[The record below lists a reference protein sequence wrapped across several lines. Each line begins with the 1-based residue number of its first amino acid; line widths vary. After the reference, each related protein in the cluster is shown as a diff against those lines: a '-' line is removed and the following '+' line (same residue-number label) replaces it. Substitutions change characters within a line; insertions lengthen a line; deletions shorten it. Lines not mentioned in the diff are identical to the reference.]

1 MGQQTKIVWE
11 KLQFRSCTVVFFC
24 LARKKEFIQFSIN
37 TKSWPFTSQLKP
49 QDNRPSPHQSQIR
62 RQDGLTLFDIAIA
75 CLTNYLL
82 PFVRFETSDVGPSG
96 WDRDTI
102 GTITRHCTINKI
114 SKVLFYMMLL
124 WILCDSMLWDSK
136 VQTFPTRV
144 STVLSICSYSGA
156 DLYGSNCK
164 AFSSNMPPK
173 WQLTHLWRMCTRGI
187 TIKLS
192 LPCGQLYW

>member
-24 LARKKEFIQFSIN
+24 LARKKDSLFS
-37 TKSWPFTSQLKP
+37 SV
-49 QDNRPSPHQSQIR
+49 
-62 RQDGLTLFDIAIA
+62 LTLKAGLLPPSWNHIAIA

-136 VQTFPTRV
+136 AQTFPTRV

-173 WQLTHLWRMCTRGI
+173 WQLTHLWRMCMRGI